1 MEGKVSSRNLQP
13 SMKKQCSGDGR
24 TRLFLPSV
32 KQFTSLYSLASC
44 ISDKKKKSLKFQSTA
59 DFLECFRM
67 YLDEKV
73 VQK

>member
-44 ISDKKKKSLKFQSTA
+44 ISDKKKKIPKISVNCRL
-59 DFLECFRM
+59 FRV
-67 YLDEKV
+67 L
-73 VQK
+73 